1 MHRFTFSE
9 DFRYRGYLLLMDN
22 FFIPNEA
29 EFRIIEEIA
38 ASDSDCSV
46 VMMNLN
52 KYFEEAGY
60 PDGQPYSDWM
70 KVLDV
75 LIKQAGGK
83 KLWQLSVLGQPIGNQ
98 DLDEIIAVWYPS
110 HQAFLSI
117 TQQPASEENFRLRNI
132 CVKYAVL
139 HRCPGDVIA
148 SS

>member
-1 MHRFTFSE
+1 
-9 DFRYRGYLLLMDN
+9 MDN

-29 EFRIIEEIA
+29 EFRIIEEIT

-46 VMMNLN
+46 AMMNLN

-117 TQQPASEENFRLRNI
+117 TQQPASEENFRLQNI

-139 HRCPGDVIA
+139 HRCPGDAIA
-148 SS
+148 PS